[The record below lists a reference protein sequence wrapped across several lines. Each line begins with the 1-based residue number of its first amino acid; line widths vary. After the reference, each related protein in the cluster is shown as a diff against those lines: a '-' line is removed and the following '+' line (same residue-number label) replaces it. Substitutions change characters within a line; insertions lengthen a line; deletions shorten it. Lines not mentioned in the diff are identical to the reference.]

1 MIITITGNPGSG
13 KSTLGKKLAKK
24 LGYKRYYIGQ
34 IRRDEAKKMGMTL
47 EEYNTYGE
55 KHPETDLD
63 VDNYQKQLGQTQDN
77 FIMEGRTSWFLIPQS
92 LKLYIKVS
100 AQEGARRIFQD
111 LQKENKRNESK
122 NINTIEELIQKNKK
136 RMKSDDLRYKK
147 YYNKDCFDESNFDF
161 VIDTTSFT
169 IDEAYTQV
177 LDFIQK
183 LDK

>member
-1 MIITITGNPGSG
+1 M
-13 KSTLGKKLAKK
+13 AKYVVMK
-24 LGYKRYYIGQ
+24 Q
-34 IRRDEAKKMGMTL
+34 KKMGMTL

-147 YYNKDCFDESNFDF
+147 Y
-161 VIDTTSFT
+161 
-169 IDEAYTQV
+169 
-177 LDFIQK
+177 
-183 LDK
+183 